1 MQEIKIP
8 NGYFQL
14 WHMYLAER
22 GLNGLQLD
30 FLQDQ
35 REQLEHIL
43 KQPMD
48 TQISYRLFL
57 EVMQRTRQHLDCPQ
71 LIFEM
76 ARYIRPEHFGVLGYM
91 AARSQSVAEAIQYIM
106 RFSRLVIDG
115 QAVTKLRVDQAGE
128 DIHLAWPFIHEK
140 YALIHEMTFA
150 CIVALARQIFDFSPP
165 LLKSIHFA
173 HAAQN
178 SIYQYQKFYSA
189 EILFNQ
195 SEYQLVL
202 SLESLTLQSQQSDPS
217 LIHLLTKQAE
227 EAIAAKP
234 SEQSLT
240 AYIHSWVADY
250 LRTEQAIPKIEQIAA
265 ELYLST
271 RTLQRHLDQLN
282 SSFKKIVENE
292 RMKRCEQ
299 LLLQNISLTDLAMHL
314 GYSDQSA
321 LARAYKAYHG
331 HTLLQRKQQIKHSM
345 HNKNSLF

>member
-1 MQEIKIP
+1 MQEIQIP

-14 WHMYLAER
+14 WQMYLIER

-30 FLQDQ
+30 FMHNQ

-43 KQPMD
+43 SLPID
-48 TQISYRLFL
+48 TQSSYTFFL
-57 EVMQRTRQHLDCPQ
+57 EVVQRTQQHLDCPQ
-71 LIFEM
+71 LIFDM
-76 ARYIRPEHFGVLGYM
+76 ARYIRPEHFGLLGYM
-91 AARSQSVAEAIQYIM
+91 ASRSHSVAEAIHYVM

-115 QAVTKLRVDQAGE
+115 SAATTLQVYQSGDE
-128 DIHLAWPFIHEK
+128 IHLSWPCIHEK

-150 CIVALARQIFDFSPP
+150 CIVALARQIFNFNQP

-178 SIYQYQKFYSA
+178 SIYHYQKFYNA
-189 EILFNQ
+189 EVLFKQ

-202 SLESLTLQSQQSDPS
+202 SLESLKLPSQQADPS

-234 SEQSLT
+234 NEISL
-240 AYIHSWVADY
+240 AQYIHTWVADY
-250 LRTEQAIPKIEQIAA
+250 LRTENKIPKIEQIAA

-271 RTLQRHLDQLN
+271 RTLQRQLDQLET
-282 SSFKKIVENE
+282 SFKKIIEIE

-299 LLLQNISLTDLAMHL
+299 LLLQNMSLTDLAMHL

-321 LARAYKAYHG
+321 LTRAYKAHTG
-331 HTLLQRKQQIKHSM
+331 HTLLQRKQQIKIFRQVR
-345 HNKNSLF
+345 NDK